1 MTYENESNPRVVEDD
16 GDQFV
21 VYENLIIIDGE
32 VFGGFYDTYDDAVF
46 AAYRTMM
53 NLELGDGDYDSQFPN
68 VEAIKEYFRDRDDVA
83 FADIAERR
91 VVYE

>member
-1 MTYENESNPRVVEDD
+1 MTYENSNNPRVIEED
-16 GDQFV
+16 GDEFV

-32 VFGGFYDTYDDAVF
+32 VVGGFYDTYEDAVF
-46 AAYRTMM
+46 SAYRIMM
-53 NLELGDGDYDSQFPN
+53 RLEDSDAEYMSQAPN

-83 FADIAERR
+83 FADIAQRR

>member
-1 MTYENESNPRVVEDD
+1 MTYENSDNPRVVEDD

-32 VFGGFYDTYDDAVF
+32 VIGGFYDTYDDAVF
-46 AAYRTMM
+46 SAYRIMM
-53 NLELGDGDYDSQFPN
+53 RLEGGDAEYESQAPN

>member
-1 MTYENESNPRVVEDD
+1 MTYENERNPRVVVDD

-32 VFGGFYDTYDDAVF
+32 VIGGFYDTYDDAVF
-46 AAYRTMM
+46 SAYRIMM
-53 NLELGDGDYDSQFPN
+53 QLEEGDAEYQSQAPN
-68 VEAIKEYFRDRDDVA
+68 VEAIREYFLDRDDVA
-83 FADIAERR
+83 FADIALRR